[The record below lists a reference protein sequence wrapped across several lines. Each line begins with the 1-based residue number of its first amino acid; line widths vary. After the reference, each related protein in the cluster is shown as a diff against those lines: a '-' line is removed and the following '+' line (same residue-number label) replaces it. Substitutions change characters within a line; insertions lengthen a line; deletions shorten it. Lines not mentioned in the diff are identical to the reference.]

1 MKVDEESHIG
11 GDEKKIKNKQK
22 DKQKQEKSLDLR
34 L

>member
-11 GDEKKIKNKQK
+11 GDEKKRKNKQK